1 MKGYDVVDP
10 ATGKKTKVGGGYD
23 LANTQGLFD
32 TAARLRGLSG
42 ATSAQQLQGY
52 ETTDPV
58 TGQKINVGGGY
69 MNPYIKDVVSEIGR
83 LGRRQLQE
91 SMPGIIGQSTG
102 LGGFG
107 SKRALE
113 AAGIAGRESLANILG
128 QQSGVLSAGYDAAQK
143 AAQADL
149 AKYLQGATS
158 FEQLGQSAQGMA
170 QSAAQADLARFL
182 QSAGTLGQLGQT
194 GYGMGQ
200 SAAQADLARY
210 LQGAGTL
217 GQLGQAGFG
226 LGQSAAQGDI
236 NRYLQAAQAAG
247 QLGQAGYQTAAGL
260 AQGDLNRYLQGA
272 QAMGGLGQIASGTN
286 IAELQNLA
294 SLGAQ
299 QQAIAQGEEN
309 FPLQTAQAVSSL
321 LRGYTMPTDV
331 SSTYKGPL
339 AGLQYS
345 PSGLQQLSTLAGL
358 FTPTGTAG
366 TGKSAAQSIFDLAG
380 TGIDA
385 VKNSQWF
392 KDLIGG

>member
-1 MKGYDVVDP
+1 
-10 ATGKKTKVGGGYD
+10 
-23 LANTQGLFD
+23 
-32 TAARLRGLSG
+32 
-42 ATSAQQLQGY
+42 
-52 ETTDPV
+52 
-58 TGQKINVGGGY
+58 
-69 MNPYIKDVVSEIGR
+69 
-83 LGRRQLQE
+83 
-91 SMPGIIGQSTG
+91 
-102 LGGFG
+102 
-107 SKRALE
+107 
-113 AAGIAGRESLANILG
+113 
-128 QQSGVLSAGYDAAQK
+128 
-143 AAQADL
+143 
-149 AKYLQGATS
+149 
-158 FEQLGQSAQGMA
+158 
-170 QSAAQADLARFL
+170 
-182 QSAGTLGQLGQT
+182 GQT

-309 FPLQTAQAVSSL
+309 FPLQTAQAVSGL

-331 SSTYKGPL
+331 SSTYEGPL

-358 FTPTGTAG
+358 FTPTGTGG
-366 TGKSAAQSIFDLAG
+366 TGASAAQGLINAGKSIFDTFKGWFPSAADNSG
-380 TGIDA
+380 TGGD
-385 VKNSQWF
+385 
-392 KDLIGG
+392 GGFTSG